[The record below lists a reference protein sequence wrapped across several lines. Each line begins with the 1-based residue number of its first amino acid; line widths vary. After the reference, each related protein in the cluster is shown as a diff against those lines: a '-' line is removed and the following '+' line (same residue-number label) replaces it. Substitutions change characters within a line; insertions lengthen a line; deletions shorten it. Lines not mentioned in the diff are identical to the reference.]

1 MRFYLKIF
9 AAAFLCFALII
20 GAVLFFVVKPGS
32 AEAEAGKKKDGIF
45 SIFNQKAEF
54 TPEDRLSLE
63 RMVKKSNRLNVL
75 MMGTDGGRSDT
86 MMMVSYDP
94 DTQLIDIV
102 SVPRDTYYQLPG
114 KSPMKL
120 NAVIGLK
127 GALGGP
133 EGTVRE
139 VSKVL
144 GVPVDN
150 YVSVDYKAVKEV
162 VDILGGVEMD
172 IPFHMEYDDPYCKPP
187 LHINIPAGKQV
198 LDGDHAIQFLRWRK
212 NNGGAH
218 GQEGDLGRIERQQLF
233 VKTAIKKALGLKL
246 PLIIPTAIKYVKTD
260 MSVGDLLKQGSSMI
274 GMDMKNSRSYRIP
287 GEAKTI
293 NGASYYLHYPT
304 ATEAVMLA
312 IYNRTGEETP
322 VEGTLTKLEEVV
334 DPSKV
339 IIKDSK
345 KTLVET
351 TDEETP
357 AKETKKPEA
366 TTGSS
371 TTETA
376 PTTTGEQSNLT
387 DEIPADFVG
396 EPNPQDNTSLED
408 IGISDPQTVP
418 EQAPPV
424 EPAPVAPPVQ

>member
-1 MRFYLKIF
+1 MRFYLKVF
-9 AAAFLCFALII
+9 SAAFLCFALVI

-32 AEAEAGKKKDGIF
+32 EETAEGGKSDGIF
-45 SIFNQKAEF
+45 SIFNRKAEF
-54 TPEDRLSLE
+54 TPEDRLDLDK
-63 RMVKKSNRLNVL
+63 MVEKSNRLNVL
-75 MMGTDGGRSDT
+75 VMGTDGGRSDT

-94 DTQLIDIV
+94 DNQLVDIV

-114 KSPMKL
+114 KSPMKI

-127 GALGGP
+127 GSQGGP

-150 YVSVDYKAVKEV
+150 YVAVDYKAVKEV

-172 IPFHMEYDDPYCKPP
+172 IPFRMQYDDPYCKPP
-187 LHINIPAGKQV
+187 LHINIPAGKQL

-246 PLIIPTAIKYVKTD
+246 PLIIPTAMKYVDTD
-260 MSVGDLLKQGSSMI
+260 MPVGEMVKQGSSMI
-274 GMDMKNSRSYRIP
+274 GMDMKNTRSYRIP
-287 GEAKTI
+287 GEAKTLS
-293 NGASYYLHYPT
+293 GASYYLHYPV
-304 ATEAVMLA
+304 ATKAVMLA

-322 VEGTLTKLEEVV
+322 VEGTLTKLEDVV

-339 IIKDSK
+339 IVKDSK
-345 KTLVET
+345 KTMVEA

-357 AKETKKPEA
+357 EKKPKKTETTTDSTTIA
-366 TTGSS
+366 TTPS
-371 TTETA
+371 A
-376 PTTTGEQSNLT
+376 TGEQSNLT
-387 DEIPADFVG
+387 DEIPADFI
-396 EPNPQDNTSLED
+396 EDPTLYDDTSLED
-408 IGISDPQTVP
+408 IGVQEP
-418 EQAPPV
+418 ETTPVVIPPV
-424 EPAPVAPPVQ
+424 DVAPIQ